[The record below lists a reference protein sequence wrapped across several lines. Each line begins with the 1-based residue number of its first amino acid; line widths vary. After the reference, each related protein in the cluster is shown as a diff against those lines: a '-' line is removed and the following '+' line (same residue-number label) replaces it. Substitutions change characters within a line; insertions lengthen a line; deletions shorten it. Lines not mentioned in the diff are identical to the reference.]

1 MDLLQAHLAPTTL
14 NEFLAEVRPLWS
26 ALLVL
31 LPRLVY
37 LSIGVST
44 IYAVVYFL
52 LKYLRPL
59 ATKREPF
66 VFLELTFPSNTSKS
80 PYSTEQLFSQL
91 HALAKQNKFFS
102 KKGYSL
108 EIAAS
113 KEQGI
118 RYILGASE
126 DDAEIIEKGLLSYL
140 PGLKIKEIKDYLP
153 ADLKLDKKSSLIEFK
168 LKGDIAF
175 PLQKHLKLTEHD
187 PISFLTGNMTKLNKN
202 DLMVFQAIITP
213 LRHQSQ
219 EGRHIFDV
227 RHKIYGQEALI
238 EELSQRQW
246 RKQWSDSPFVV
257 IKWILKAF
265 GFVMS
270 FLLSMV
276 QAFMDHRSSNISYLQ
291 NKPSGVNK
299 EATQNPYE
307 EELKQEVKGKVEQP
321 LFETSL
327 RLFIKTSEHAQ
338 VRVRTAG
345 FLASFNSLGTS
356 FQSLVL
362 KKDKRLQFPT
372 RLNQF
377 LVRQVSPEGNPV
389 LSITE
394 LADIYHFPFTSTTKT
409 EDLVKSH
416 SQELPAPLSL
426 KNNDNLDVVFGINNY
441 GNAASDIGLTDDDRS
456 RHMYLIGQTGSGK
469 STIIYHMASDDIRKG
484 RGVCVVDPHGD
495 LAEGLLEEV
504 PDSRINDVI
513 YLNPFDIKHPIGINL
528 LELTPGLEPDEAE
541 LEKEIVCESVISIL
555 RRIFRKDE
563 NTDSHRIEYI
573 LRNAIYT
580 AYTVPDAT
588 IFTVYDLLN
597 EPSFRK
603 QVTRDLADPNLKKFW
618 KNEFGKAGDYQV
630 VKMAG
635 GVTAKIGRFLFSP
648 IAKRILEQKH
658 STIDFDEIVD
668 NEKILLCNLAEGKLG
683 EDTAQLLGTAII
695 AKIHLAMTRRAQ
707 MDATKRKP
715 FYLFVDEFQ
724 NFATSSFTRLLSG
737 GRKYGLRVTIAE
749 QSTAQQDDRN
759 IINVI
764 LANVGT
770 VVCFRT
776 ASPLDEGL
784 MMPQFAPLVDVGD
797 IANLPRHHFYIRLAA
812 LEPEDAFSGETL
824 PIPTRNDK
832 ERVMRVIKA
841 SRKNYAITYEK
852 PVAETKTPEVLEK
865 KPKVKKEKEKDLPQ
879 EVNALS

>member
-1 MDLLQAHLAPTTL
+1 LVTLSFLQSTLASKQTSLFFTY
-14 NEFLAEVRPLWS
+14 
-26 ALLVL
+26 ALVVITCLVL
-31 LPRLVY
+31 LLVFIY
-37 LSIGVST
+37 L
-44 IYAVVYFL
+44 YRRFAWL
-52 LKYLRPL
+52 LFKQEPL
-59 ATKREPF
+59 T
-66 VFLELTFPSNTSKS
+66 FLELTFPKDTSKS
-80 PYSTEQLFSQL
+80 PFSTEQLFSLL
-91 HALAKQNKFFS
+91 HSLAKQNKWIRRLPGY
-102 KKGYSL
+102 KKSYSL
-108 EIAAS
+108 EISAS
-113 KEQGI
+113 KKQGI
-118 RYILGASE
+118 RYILTAPAS
-126 DDAEIIEKGLLSYL
+126 DAPIIERSLLSYL
-140 PGLKIKEIKDYLP
+140 HGIKIKEVDDYLTKEVEVSEITGVTEL
-153 ADLKLDKKSSLIEFK
+153 ALANDF
-168 LKGDIAF
+168 AF
-175 PLQKHLKLTEHD
+175 PLNTHEDLSKHD
-187 PISFLTGNMTKLNKN
+187 PISYLTGNMTKLKL
-202 DLMVFQAIITP
+202 DESMSFQVVITP
-213 LRHQSQ
+213 LTKKSHHR
-219 EGRHIFDV
+219 EFRHISKLKQ
-227 RHKIYGQEALI
+227 RIYYSYPLGD
-238 EELSQRQW
+238 ELFNTSW
-246 RKQWSDSPFVV
+246 RKALSSSPLAI
-257 IKWILKAF
+257 IKLLLKAIELVVKF
-265 GFVMS
+265 M
-270 FLLSMV
+270 LSMV
-276 QAFMDHRSSNISYLQ
+276 IAFFDSSGDRVPFLAKTQMNDPRREI
-291 NKPSGVNK
+291 
-299 EATQNPYE
+299 QNPYE
-307 EELKQEVKGKVEQP
+307 EQLQGEIKGKIDQP
-321 LFETSL
+321 LFETSIRLLVQADDKNQYRL
-327 RLFIKTSEHAQ
+327 RTS
-338 VRVRTAG
+338 G
-345 FLASFNSLGTS
+345 FLASFASLGTS
-356 FQSLVL
+356 YQSLGQG
-362 KKDKRLQFPT
+362 KRKLFGSLLAPFVT
-372 RLNQF
+372 RRLSLAGNQ
-377 LVRQVSPEGNPV
+377 V
-389 LSITE
+389 LSVAE

-416 SQELPAPLSL
+416 SQDLPAPLSL
-426 KNNDNLDVVFGINNY
+426 KNNDNLDVIFGINNY
-441 GNAASDIGLTDDDRS
+441 GNAASNIGLTDDDRS

-469 STIIYHMASDDIRKG
+469 STIIYHMASDDIKKG

-528 LELTPGLEPDEAE
+528 LELTPGLGPDEAD

-555 RRIFRKDE
+555 RRIFRKNE

-580 AYTVPDAT
+580 AYTVPEAT

-658 STIDFDEIVD
+658 STIDFDDIVD

-824 PIPTRNDK
+824 PIPARNDK
-832 ERVMRVIKA
+832 ERMVRVIEA
-841 SRKNYAITYEK
+841 SRKNYAIVYKDIEPKQYQRPVNTPDK
-852 PVAETKTPEVLEK
+852 PVAKAVTKP
-865 KPKVKKEKEKDLPQ
+865 PKN
-879 EVNALS
+879 NAKGVI